1 MIAAMVVGAALA
13 FIGLL
18 DAAFAG
24 FRACTGRDARIDKR
38 ALHRQAARRGLA
50 AGATWLTAVT
60 VVALAAGLTAHHDE
74 LLAAG
79 TRMLQVLTPYAA
91 VVALSIAA
99 YWVLPMRES
108 TFVILV
114 GLGPM
119 TLTRPLVVAA
129 AVAWSVA
136 DSADWLVWT
145 IALASGTGVLSVEP
159 LVHHRWYRPT

>member
-1 MIAAMVVGAALA
+1 VSAAVAVALA
-13 FIGLL
+13 FIGLV

-38 ALHRQAARRGLA
+38 ALHRRAARRGLT
-50 AGATWLTAVT
+50 AGATWLTTVT
-60 VVALAAGLTAHHDE
+60 AIALAAGPTAHHDE

-91 VVALSIAA
+91 VVALSIVA
-99 YWVLPMRES
+99 YRILPMRES

-119 TLTRPLVVAA
+119 TLARPLVVAA

-136 DSADWLVWT
+136 GSADWLVWT
-145 IALASGTGVLSVEP
+145 IALTSGLGVLAVEP

>member
-1 MIAAMVVGAALA
+1 MV
-13 FIGLL
+13 

-50 AGATWLTAVT
+50 VGTLWLTAVAL
-60 VVALAAGLTAHHDE
+60 VALAALAADLTTHTGE
-74 LLAAG
+74 LVAAG

-91 VVALSIAA
+91 VVALSLIA

-119 TLTRPLVVAA
+119 TLARPLVVLSAVTW
-129 AVAWSVA
+129 AVAGSG
-136 DSADWLVWT
+136 DWLVWT
-145 IALASGTGVLSVEP
+145 VALTSGLGVLAVEP
-159 LVHHRWYRPT
+159 VVHHRWYRPA

>member
-1 MIAAMVVGAALA
+1 MIAAVSAALA
-13 FIGLL
+13 VIGLA

-38 ALHRQAARRGLA
+38 SLHRQAARRGLA
-50 AGATWLTAVT
+50 AGTAWLTT
-60 VVALAAGLTAHHDE
+60 VALLALAADVTAHHDA

-91 VVALSIAA
+91 LVALSLLAC
-99 YWVLPMRES
+99 WTLPLRES
-108 TFVILV
+108 TFVVLV

-119 TLTRPLVVAA
+119 TLARPLVVAA
-129 AVAWSVA
+129 AVAWAVA
-136 DSADWLVWT
+136 GSADWLAWT
-145 IALASGTGVLSVEP
+145 VALTSGLGVLAVEP